1 MTLSWLLSRQKV
13 TTAPKEK
20 ESPFNSLPVYG
31 LAWWLAV
38 EASEMADRLD
48 RNYRYSL
55 GEDIRRGVKR
65 AVLCITLA
73 MLC

>member
-1 MTLSWLLSRQKV
+1 
-13 TTAPKEK
+13 
-20 ESPFNSLPVYG
+20 
-31 LAWWLAV
+31 
-38 EASEMADRLD
+38 MADRLD